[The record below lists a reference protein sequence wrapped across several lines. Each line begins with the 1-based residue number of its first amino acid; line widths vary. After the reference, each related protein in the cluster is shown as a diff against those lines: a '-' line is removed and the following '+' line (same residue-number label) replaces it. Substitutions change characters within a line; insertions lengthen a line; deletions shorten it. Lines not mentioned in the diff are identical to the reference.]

1 MNVDPLALEHVMADG
16 WRAVE
21 EDRLGGWMLRASSGF
36 TARGNSVLTA
46 GSPGMPL
53 PDAVAVVQDWYAAR
67 GLPAR
72 FALVT
77 DAAGAP
83 TDPLLWERLTT
94 LGYAA
99 DQPTLAMTASASE
112 LPALTEA
119 SPPVR
124 ADTRLTQPWLEAFAA
139 YRSIV
144 PGVAEQ
150 ILTGSMSQLFLEVP
164 AGPDES
170 DQPAEPLGAIVR
182 VALYPGWAGLHAMW
196 VAPQRRRQGLATGL
210 VAAVGQLC
218 REHHI
223 PDVYLLVQRANS
235 AAREAFGG
243 MGFRDH
249 HGQLYLQRPTPELA
263 GLSSAKPIS
272 R

>member
-1 MNVDPLALEHVMADG
+1 MSVDPLALEHVMADG

-21 EDRLGGWMLRASSGF
+21 EDRLGGWLLRASSGF

-53 PDAVAVVQDWYAAR
+53 SEAVAVVKDWYAAR
-67 GLPAR
+67 ALPAR
-72 FALVT
+72 FALLT
-77 DAAGAP
+77 DASGTP
-83 TDPLLWERLTT
+83 TDPLLWETLTT

-112 LPALTEA
+112 LPALTES
-119 SPPVR
+119 SPPVT
-124 ADTRLTQPWLEAFAA
+124 ADARLTPPWLEAFAA

-150 ILTGSMSQLFLEVP
+150 ILTGSMSQLFLAVP
-164 AGPDES
+164 AGPDAS
-170 DQPAEPLGAIVR
+170 DRPGVPLDAIVR
-182 VALYPGWAGLHAMW
+182 VSLYPGWAGLHAMW
-196 VAPQRRRQGLATGL
+196 VARRRRRQGLATAL
-210 VAAVGQLC
+210 VAAVAQLC
-218 REHHI
+218 REHGI
-223 PDVYLLVQRANS
+223 PDVYLLVERANS
-235 AAREAFGG
+235 AARAAFGG

-249 HGQLYLQRPTPELA
+249 HGHVYLDRRP
-263 GLSSAKPIS
+263 LSAPASLQPS